1 MKNLTTDQIATLT
14 PDQVAVLT
22 TDQISGLTLK
32 QLFAFITIP
41 VAGLTHR
48 QLNRSAHAAI
58 RAHARAHAIRR

>member
-1 MKNLTTDQIATLT
+1 MKNLTTDQIAALTPNQIEAIT
-14 PDQVAVLT
+14 PDQIAT
-22 TDQISGLTLK
+22 LTLK

-41 VAGLTHR
+41 VAGLAHR